1 MNLEYL
7 DKIELAHSKLILRN
21 DQIVQFHLEDNFY
34 FILKESLEMRGLFKA
49 ILRGLF
55 E

>member
-21 DQIVQFHLEDNFY
+21 DQIVEFHLEDNF
-34 FILKESLEMRGLFKA
+34 ILY
-49 ILRGLF
+49 
-55 E
+55 